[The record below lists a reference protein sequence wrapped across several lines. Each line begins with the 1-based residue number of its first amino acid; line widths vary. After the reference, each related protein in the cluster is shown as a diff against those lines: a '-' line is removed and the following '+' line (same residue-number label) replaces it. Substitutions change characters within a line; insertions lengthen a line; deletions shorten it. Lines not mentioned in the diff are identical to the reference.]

1 MTLFGSGHEIVT
13 STTRPS
19 TPITGQMI
27 YETDTKLVATY
38 NGTNWYY
45 YRPGEVAERLSGP
58 CDGSTVTVTSG
69 TYTFPNVTGS
79 LNPAN
84 ASVDIT
90 GSSITYTPPLGTTR
104 VVYEFSFT
112 RFWQTG
118 GHAIMHFRFFIG
130 GVEVTKARFNDSGY
144 QYPERL
150 IHFSWTIPIGGSA
163 DTTTGRQSTWTT
175 PKALKMQA
183 RDYSSGANDG
193 QLHGSIYWDGAGST
207 QLHVPNLSITA
218 IA

>member
-1 MTLFGSGHEIVT
+1 MPLFGSGHEIVT

-19 TPITGQMI
+19 VPITGQMI

-45 YRPGEVAERLSGP
+45 YRPGEVIERLSGP
-58 CDGSTVTVTSG
+58 CDGLTATITSG
-69 TYTFPNVTGS
+69 TYTFPNVTGTQD
-79 LNPAN
+79 PAN
-84 ASVDIT
+84 TSVDIT
-90 GSSITYTPPLGTTR
+90 GSSMSYTPPVGTTR
-104 VVYEFSFT
+104 VVYEFSFS

-118 GHAIMHFRFFIG
+118 GHSIMHFRFFVDG
-130 GVEVTKARFNDSGY
+130 SEVTKARFNHSGQY
-144 QYPERL
+144 YPEGL
-150 IHFSWTIPIGGSA
+150 IHFMWTIPIGGSA

-175 PKALKMQA
+175 AKILKMQA
-183 RDYSSGANDG
+183 RDYLSGQHDG
-193 QLHGSIYWDGAGST
+193 QLHGTNYWDGGGSV